1 MKFDILTL
9 FPEMFSSVLNSS
21 ILNKAQEKDLIDINT
36 INIRDYTTDKH
47 NQADD
52 YPYGGGAGMVMK
64 AEPIFRAVDDLKLA
78 SRDIPVIFLTP
89 QGDTFNQDMAKEFAE
104 EKELILLCGHY
115 EGVDQRVRDELV
127 TYEVSIGDYVLT
139 GGELPAMILVDA
151 ISRMIPGVLGS
162 QESAIQD
169 SFYGDVLDYPQYT
182 RPQEYKGLKVPS
194 VLLSGDHAKVDRW
207 RRKKALKKTLFKRP
221 DLLANASLSKDDKL
235 LLAEIKEEINEEG

>member
-78 SRDIPVIFLTP
+78 SRDIAVIFLTP

-127 TYEVSIGDYVLT
+127 THEVSIGDYVLT

-162 QESAIQD
+162 EESAIQD
-169 SFYGDVLDYPQYT
+169 SFYGDILDYPQYT

-207 RRKKALKKTLFKRP
+207 RRKKALKKTLLKRP
-221 DLLANASLSKDDKL
+221 DLLANASLSKEDKL